1 MEALIFI
8 VIIAVVVAVLAGGT
22 SAQRRRRRP
31 STGQIVAGALL
42 LGAVL
47 AVIAWNEI
55 QRWFRTQQLANP
67 ATTGKLIREYLD
79 RGDYSR
85 VSLHGRIVN
94 RDGLVVRRKTWS
106 DVKLDDDLKQR
117 FGDSDEI
124 TIYE

>member
-1 MEALIFI
+1 VEALIFI
-8 VIIAVVVAVLAGGT
+8 VIIAVVLVVLVGGT
-22 SAQRRRRRP
+22 SAQRRRRP

-67 ATTGKLIREYLD
+67 NTTGKLIRECLD

-85 VSLHGRIVN
+85 VARQGREP
-94 RDGLVVRRKTWS
+94 RRPGGEEKNVERREARRRS
-106 DVKLDDDLKQR
+106 
-117 FGDSDEI
+117 
-124 TIYE
+124 